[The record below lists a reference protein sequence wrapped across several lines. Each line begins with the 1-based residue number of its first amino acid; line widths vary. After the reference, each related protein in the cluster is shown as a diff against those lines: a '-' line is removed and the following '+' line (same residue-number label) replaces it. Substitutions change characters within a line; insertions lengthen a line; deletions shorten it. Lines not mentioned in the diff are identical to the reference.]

1 MDNEIGGRCKVA
13 RLTCTKDEEQ
23 REYNHNVVLD
33 FYTINSVLMFT
44 WWGNDNFDPF
54 VYSSSHS

>member
-1 MDNEIGGRCKVA
+1 MANEIGGRCKVA

-33 FYTINSVLMFT
+33 LLLSFLLIFILLI
-44 WWGNDNFDPF
+44 PF
-54 VYSSSHS
+54 